1 MAISDHTEN
10 NQKPSE
16 CIRVNHGNHE
26 TLNNLLQVIVSV
38 ICVIHMSA
46 NTESQML
53 KTSSLQTLVGSV
65 GWSSDTDRWYLEL
78 LIYSLQSIP
87 ETYKS
92 QNDSKIW
99 ANYSFNEQQCAPTFN
114 THRRVHGATKAEVR
128 HSGAD
133 WWRPCWAGKFSLPH
147 LFNKAC

>member
-53 KTSSLQTLVGSV
+53 KTSSLQTLVVSV
-65 GWSSDTDRWYLEL
+65 GWSSTLF
-78 LIYSLQSIP
+78 Q
-87 ETYKS
+87 
-92 QNDSKIW
+92 
-99 ANYSFNEQQCAPTFN
+99 
-114 THRRVHGATKAEVR
+114 RVLR
-128 HSGAD
+128 LWSSGVKVD
-133 WWRPCWAGKFSLPH
+133 MGCFCLVSVSRPGRA
-147 LFNKAC
+147 